1 MKKLYCVICDKY
13 RKFEKPKMSYLW
25 EKRLVLFITCSKC
38 ENEEEELFKEDESNE
53 MLKIPGLIE
62 NMVEENI
69 SQEFKLKNIDEI
81 RNYSSEEIESRMNW

>member
-1 MKKLYCVICDKY
+1 MLLAV
-13 RKFEKPKMSYLW
+13 S
-25 EKRLVLFITCSKC
+25 

-81 RNYSSEEIESRMNW
+81 RNYSPEEIESRMN